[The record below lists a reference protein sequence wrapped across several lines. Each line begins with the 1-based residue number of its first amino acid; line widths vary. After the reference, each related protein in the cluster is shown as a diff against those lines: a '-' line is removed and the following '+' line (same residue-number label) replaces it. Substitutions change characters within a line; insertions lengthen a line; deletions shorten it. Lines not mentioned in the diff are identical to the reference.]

1 MFGNRFSGFASSI
14 PPVTKNLIIINL
26 IIWVVEAVSLHVA
39 PNFANTLVKVLG
51 LHYVSATDFN
61 PIQIFTYLFLHD
73 PGSPLH
79 VFFNMFTLWM
89 FGSILERIWGAKRYF
104 IFYFV
109 CGIGAAFV
117 QEFVW
122 ALTWLNDVVDF
133 IVKNSGLTH
142 DNAKAMLLAD
152 MASGNPD
159 VASFIAKLQNSL
171 ITIGA
176 SGAIFGI
183 ILGFAF
189 VFPDRPL
196 YLFFIPVPIKA
207 KYMMIG
213 YGVIEFFL
221 GVGGNDMV
229 AHFAHLGGMLFGL
242 IILIYWKKKGI
253 LRGGGFY

>member
-26 IIWVVEAVSLHVA
+26 IVWVVEAVSLHSS
-39 PNFANTLVKVLG
+39 PHFADSLIRVLG
-51 LHYVSATDFN
+51 LHYVSASDFN
-61 PIQIFTYLFLHD
+61 PIQIITYLFMHAPD
-73 PGSPLH
+73 SPLH

-89 FGSILERIWGAKRYF
+89 FGSTLERIWGSKRFF

-117 QEFVW
+117 QEIVW
-122 ALTWLNDVVDF
+122 SLTWLNDVVDF
-133 IVKNSGLTH
+133 VVKNSGLTH
-142 DNAKAMLLAD
+142 DNAKAMLLSD
-152 MASGNPD
+152 MASGSPD
-159 VASFIAKLQNSL
+159 VANFISRLQNSL
-171 ITIGA
+171 VTIGA
-176 SGAIFGI
+176 SGAVFGI